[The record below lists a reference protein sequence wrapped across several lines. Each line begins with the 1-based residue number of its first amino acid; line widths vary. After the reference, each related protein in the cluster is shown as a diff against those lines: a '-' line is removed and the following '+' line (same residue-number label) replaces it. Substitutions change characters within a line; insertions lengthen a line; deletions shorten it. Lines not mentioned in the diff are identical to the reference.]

1 MVDVDAPKRPRLRFA
16 TQVLLLQLLV
26 VTAVIAISS
35 AISIWA
41 GVQRL
46 AHEAQSTALSIAQ
59 SVAEDVDVR
68 AEVTA
73 ESQNDGEP
81 DGAALVAG
89 PLPAIATA
97 VERRTGAFF
106 VVITD
111 DRGIRLAH
119 PDPAEIG
126 KRVSTSPDAA
136 LRGEE
141 TVSWETGTLGP
152 SARAKVPVYAAGST
166 GNLPADVVGE
176 ISVGFAPQRVFEDVV
191 RDVVPVVV
199 GVVAA
204 LAIGLL
210 ASVLIRRRL
219 SRLTLGLQPEELA
232 ALVQNQAAVLSGV
245 GEGVLAVSPTGVVT
259 VCNDQ
264 AAGLFDVGDCVGLD
278 FDDLGLPTALR
289 ELVAGR
295 EDTAEPLQLV
305 VGQRVLFVDVRTVS
319 HDGVPLG
326 RVLVARDRTDVE
338 ALTRRLDAV
347 AAMTTALRAQR
358 HEFANRLH
366 TIAGLLE
373 IGQDAEARSYLA
385 NVLDHGPLKYPVE
398 HADRLTE
405 PYLQAFIGAK
415 GVEAAERGVLLTL
428 GSETLVT
435 GSLCDPEDV
444 TTVLGNLIDNAI
456 TAAVD
461 GRTKPAW
468 VEVEVLDHGSELHL
482 SVMDSG
488 DGVDDGT
495 GHGAAGREPG
505 AGSGAGGRGGADA
518 DAETDTGR
526 IRGLGLGLPLS
537 REIARRRGGD
547 VWLASP
553 KSGVDEPRAHGAVF
567 CARLPGV
574 IEPLGPEDER

>member
-1 MVDVDAPKRPRLRFA
+1 MVDVDTPRRPRLRFA
-16 TQVLLLQLLV
+16 THVLLLQLLV
-26 VTAVIAISS
+26 VTVVIAIGS

-46 AHEAQSTALSIAQ
+46 AHEAQSTALAIAQ

-68 AEVTA
+68 RQVTL
-73 ESQNDGEP
+73 ESQDDGEP
-81 DGAALVAG
+81 DKAALARG
-89 PLPAIATA
+89 PLVDIADAIQA
-97 VERRTGAFF
+97 RTGALF

-119 PDPAEIG
+119 PDEAQLG
-126 KRVSTSPDAA
+126 QHVSTSPDAA

-152 SARAKVPVYAAGST
+152 SARAKVPVYAMGATEHG
-166 GNLPADVVGE
+166 AEDVVGE
-176 ISVGFAPQRVFEDVV
+176 ISVGLAPQRVFGDVV
-191 RDVVPVVV
+191 RDVIPIALGVTASILV
-199 GVVAA
+199 G
-204 LAIGLL
+204 IL
-210 ASVLIRRRL
+210 ASILIRRRL
-219 SRLTLGLQPEELA
+219 RRLTLGLQPEELS
-232 ALVQNQAAVLSGV
+232 ALVQNQAAVLGGV
-245 GEGVLAVSPTGVVT
+245 GEGVLAVSPGGIVT

-264 AAGLFDVGDCVGLD
+264 AARLFGVGESVGRR
-278 FDDLGLPTALR
+278 FDSLGLPAVLA
-289 ELVAGR
+289 ELVGGSG
-295 EDTAEPLQLV
+295 DSAEPVQLV
-305 VGQRVLFVDVRTVS
+305 VGQRVLFVDVRTVF
-319 HDGVPLG
+319 HDGSDLG

-366 TIAGLLE
+366 TISGLLE
-373 IGQDAEARSYLA
+373 LGQDEEARSYLA

-428 GSETLVT
+428 GSETLVS

-444 TTVLGNLIDNAI
+444 TTVLGNLIDNAT
-456 TAAVD
+456 TAAVA
-461 GRTKPAW
+461 GRARPAW
-468 VEVEVLDHGSELHL
+468 VEVEVLDHGSELDL

-488 DGVDDGT
+488 DGVDPDPQPSQLDAGDGD
-495 GHGAAGREPG
+495 GDRVH
-505 AGSGAGGRGGADA
+505 
-518 DAETDTGR
+518 
-526 IRGLGLGLPLS
+526 GLGLGLPLS
-537 REIARRRGGD
+537 RDVARRRGGD
-547 VWLASP
+547 VWLADA
-553 KSGVDEPRAHGAVF
+553 GVRDSADGTPLERAHGAVF

-574 IEPLGPEDER
+574 IVPQETLR